1 MQRGHLIMFL
11 LNSVASC
18 QSNTTRFRD
27 NQRPLLAAPE
37 GAGTMVL
44 LTPPAGDKIMLHCCI
59 IAQLHLKIQP
69 PYWPNSNL
77 KAVYPPSFCAVTFVL
92 CYLGLRGFSV
102 IGSVSIAT
110 KFVPDE
116 VNYLTKRRTSIQQP
130 NFLKINTDIGW
141 IALVLLPYSLA

>member
-27 NQRPLLAAPE
+27 NQRPLLAATPD
-37 GAGTMVL
+37 VNFPLPL
-44 LTPPAGDKIMLHCCI
+44 LC
-59 IAQLHLKIQP
+59 
-69 PYWPNSNL
+69 
-77 KAVYPPSFCAVTFVL
+77 VYKSICFCAVTFVL